1 MVPIPMFDH
10 MFATVSELPVRP
22 IVVLAGDDRQ
32 LQPIETVDGV
42 IQMTESVMT
51 SDKLNNINMKVVLT
65 EQHRS
70 EDEKYAKFLDHIR
83 VWQPSQKLLN
93 EIQKDKILF
102 DHEPNDDDIFQA
114 LTNYPESTV
123 ITVSRHAANR
133 INTVYITRILD
144 KSSFLGH
151 VTSDCELGEIPVYK
165 GMRVIITHNQ
175 NKALS
180 IVNGRIATVVQLERN
195 TLFLKLRN
203 GRIVHIHPVSFQNE
217 NNTVKT
223 AMPFMPAY
231 ALTIPK
237 AQGQTIDKCI
247 VWLDSPVLAP
257 GGGYVALSRNRKL
270 ENIRFMVRIWRCQ
283 IVPVR
288 L

>member
-1 MVPIPMFDH
+1 M
-10 MFATVSELPVRP
+10 
-22 IVVLAGDDRQ
+22 
-32 LQPIETVDGV
+32 
-42 IQMTESVMT
+42 
-51 SDKLNNINMKVVLT
+51 
-65 EQHRS
+65 
-70 EDEKYAKFLDHIR
+70 
-83 VWQPSQKLLN
+83 
-93 EIQKDKILF
+93 
-102 DHEPNDDDIFQA
+102 
-114 LTNYPESTV
+114 TNYPESTV

-144 KSSFLGH
+144 KSSVLGH

-165 GMRVIITHNQ
+165 RMRVLFTQNQ

-180 IVNGRIATVVQLERN
+180 IVNGRIATLVQLERN

-203 GRIVHIHPVSFQNE
+203 GRIVHIHPVSFQHE
-217 NNTVKT
+217 NNSVKT
-223 AMPFMPAY
+223 PMPFMPAY

-237 AQGQTIDKCI
+237 AQGQTIDKGL
-247 VWLDSPVLAP
+247 VWLDSPVLVQ

-270 ENIRFMVRIWRCQ
+270 ENIRFMVRILHCQ